1 MLLYFC
7 ECCNFSSNLKSNFK
21 RHLNTEKHKKNY
33 KEKGVELAK
42 KNTKRIKNVIKGPQ
56 MTPNDPKK
64 GQKTGD
70 LGSSM
75 LKNRVKNLF
84 LTYKEI
90 GVKKITCIYCEKE
103 FTTKAH
109 LGRHLRNSCKNHP
122 KNGKNHPKN
131 GKNHPKNGHALIPPN
146 EIFTEN
152 SENWQNNE
160 NEILSNSEK
169 IVKNSEKMVLNL
181 LEQQRKIFN
190 EERKGLYKHI
200 NKLLNKVGNTTIT
213 TTTNT
218 NIQLNSYGSED
229 LTHITDNFKTHM
241 LKIPYGAIPKMIEAV
256 HFNDKKPENKNIVL
270 SNKRDNKLKI
280 FSGNK
285 WIYKNKDDALKNL
298 INGKYFILDNHYE
311 TICDKLKIINYED
324 FRAKYDIK
332 DKDILNKLKID
343 SELVLLNNR

>member
-1 MLLYFC
+1 MVMYFC
-7 ECCNFSSNLKSNFK
+7 ECCNFSSNLKSNLK
-21 RHLNTEKHKKNY
+21 RHLNTTKHKKKN
-33 KEKGVELAK
+33 KDEGMELAK
-42 KNTKRIKNVIKGPQ
+42 KNTKRIKNVIKRPQ

-64 GQKTGD
+64 AQKSGD
-70 LGSSM
+70 LVSSM
-75 LKNRVKNLF
+75 LKNGGKNLF

-90 GVKKITCIYCEKE
+90 GVKKINCIYCEKG

-122 KNGKNHPKN
+122 KNGQ
-131 GKNHPKNGHALIPPN
+131 NHPKNGHALIPPN
-146 EIFTEN
+146 ENFTEN
-152 SENWQNNE
+152 RQNNE
-160 NEILSNSEK
+160 NDILSNSEK
-169 IVKNSEKMVLNL
+169 IVKNSERMVINL
-181 LEQQRKIFN
+181 LEQQRKIFD
-190 EERKGLYKHI
+190 EERKELYKHI

-213 TTTNT
+213 STTNT

-229 LTHITDNFKTHM
+229 LTHITDNFKTQM
-241 LKIPYGAIPKMIEAV
+241 LKIPYGAIPKMIEEV

-285 WIYKNKDDALKNL
+285 WIYKNKGDTLKNL